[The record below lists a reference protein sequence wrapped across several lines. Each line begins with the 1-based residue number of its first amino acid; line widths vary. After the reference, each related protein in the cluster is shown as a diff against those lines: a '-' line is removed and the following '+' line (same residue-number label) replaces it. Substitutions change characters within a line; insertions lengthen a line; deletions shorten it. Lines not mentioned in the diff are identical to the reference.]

1 MYHAEPV
8 LQVMKLMG
16 RHFRGQDGEGKST
29 PGLSLP
35 LATIGGGAGCLLA
48 SLACMWRCL
57 LLGTAAIVWEW
68 GGYQIETSQYSW
80 Y

>member
-1 MYHAEPV
+1 MYQAEPV

-16 RHFRGQDGEGKST
+16 RRFRGEGKST

-35 LATIGGGAGCLLA
+35 LAAIGGGAGCLLA
-48 SLACMWRCL
+48 SLACTWRDL

-68 GGYQIETSQYSW
+68 GDTR
-80 Y
+80 